1 MGLVVSNLPARQET
15 QKKWVRSLGRE
26 DPLEEGTATHCSILA
41 WRIPRTEEPGG
52 LQSVGL
58 QRRQDWS
65 HLARTLSV
73 DPGSYFSFSTAG
85 EARWLHAALPVLSS
99 VLPGQEFVFNFYS
112 ALSTPFSLFY

>member
-1 MGLVVSNLPARQET
+1 M
-15 QKKWVRSLGRE
+15 
-26 DPLEEGTATHCSILA
+26 ATHCSILA